1 MFSFT
6 CFFGSCLSLPA
17 PDTSQSLSLAAPPN
31 TLESYCDE
39 EEKEIAEQRS
49 EWSPMGTALAFF
61 ELYQLEQT
69 QMEEFLTQHYGT
81 FAERILHRLRKTTAG
96 TAGRKRK
103 L

>member
-17 PDTSQSLSLAAPPN
+17 VDASQSLSLDAPPN
-31 TLESYCDE
+31 TLASYCDE
-39 EEKEIAEQRS
+39 EEKEIADQRS

-69 QMEEFLTQHYGT
+69 QMEEFLTEHYGT
-81 FAERILHRLRKTTAG
+81 FAERLLQRLRKTTAG
-96 TAGRKRK
+96 TAGSKRKR
-103 L
+103 